1 MQLINTILLLAVS
14 FVYAL
19 PAPAGGAR
27 GIQAATCKEGDIFNP
42 SCFTPAQTKLITNNN
57 VNGKDAAV
65 ADRLAGVAIP
75 KGGVPDG
82 ATVIPLTP
90 KAQQAADLGLSYSPD
105 GTLRKVSYTG
115 RGGRR

>member
-1 MQLINTILLLAVS
+1 MQLINTILLLTVS
-14 FVYAL
+14 SVCAL
-19 PAPAGGAR
+19 PQR
-27 GIQAATCKEGDIFNP
+27 RIQPATCKKGDIYNP
-42 SCFTPAQTKLITNNN
+42 SCFTTAQSELITDNNN
-57 VNGKDAAV
+57 SRGGKAAAV

-82 ATVIPLTP
+82 ASVIPLTP